1 MSDIQS
7 DDQHAQRQESM
18 THNEK
23 NRSQSMNPNQNWET
37 LELTQKDIKAIL
49 TVFHMFKKRSG
60 NTEDMKDQNWTSR
73 DENLQCLR
81 WKIYWVELTTD

>member
-1 MSDIQS
+1 
-7 DDQHAQRQESM
+7 
-18 THNEK
+18 
-23 NRSQSMNPNQNWET
+23 
-37 LELTQKDIKAIL
+37 
-49 TVFHMFKKRSG
+49 MFKKRSG